1 MSEFPVVCISQE
13 ISTVYSKNI
22 EKKRQELLN
31 TAKHY
36 GLYAEQTLRC
46 SQELDL
52 LIIEV
57 QEKHSPSLESAQI

>member
-1 MSEFPVVCISQE
+1 MSEFPVVRTSQE
-13 ISTVYSKNI
+13 ISSTYLETI
-22 EKKRQELLN
+22 EKKRRELLN
-31 TAKHY
+31 TAKQY

>member
-1 MSEFPVVCISQE
+1 MSEFPVVRISQE
-13 ISTVYSKNI
+13 ISSVYSENI
-22 EKKRQELLN
+22 EKKRQKLLN
-31 TAKHY
+31 TAKQY

-57 QEKHSPSLESAQI
+57 QEKHSQSLQSAQI